1 MSKAIK
7 IFAIATVIAA
17 LASNAF
23 AQNDQDDSARPSQG
37 APRVHHRGPWP
48 IYNGFKHQPTEQ
60 DLPPAV
66 QRDEGHVTP
75 SESDFDKSL
84 EICRPC

>member
-17 LASNAF
+17 FASVAF
-23 AQNDQDDSARPSQG
+23 AQDDSAGPSKDG
-37 APRVHHRGPWP
+37 PPIHRGPWP
-48 IYNGFKHQPTEQ
+48 IYNGFKHQPTQQ

-66 QRDEGHVTP
+66 QRDEGYVTP
-75 SESDFDKSL
+75 SESEFDKSL
-84 EICRPC
+84 DICRPC